1 MHTYTPHGVCSR
13 AIHVELDGDTV
24 SHVDFVGGC
33 DGNLKAISKLIQ
45 GMTVDQVPSSWKAT
59 RAAAAPP
66 RAPTSW
72 STPSARPRGAQ
83 GV

>member
-45 GMTVDQVPSSWKAT
+45 GMTVDQVAEQLEGNT
-59 RAAAAPP
+59 CGHALREAQ
-66 RAPTSW
+66 
-72 STPSARPRGAQ
+72 GAQ

>member
-33 DGNLKAISKLIQ
+33 DGNPR
-45 GMTVDQVPSSWKAT
+45 PSPNSS
-59 RAAAAPP
+59 RA
-66 RAPTSW
+66 
-72 STPSARPRGAQ
+72 
-83 GV
+83 